1 MNFERMRT
9 LLLEQAIQGKLVPQ
23 LESEPEVVQIGSAHN
38 EPSFDIPGKWKWVQL
53 RSVGKVIGGGTPKT
67 NVPANWENGTILW
80 FTPSD
85 LGKVRGQYAN
95 TSARKIT
102 LVGLKNSAATMMPKD
117 TVLFSSRA
125 PIGHIALAPS
135 DCCTNQGCKSFVAN
149 TSYIS
154 PLWAYW
160 VLHTRTNDIISRA
173 SGTTFKEI
181 SAKGMSE
188 TWIPLPPI
196 QEQHRI
202 INRIQKLL
210 SSIDSAEI
218 AFTEL
223 QSLSETLRR
232 QVLQLAIQGKL
243 VPQLESEPKVN
254 RISISIKSTPFHIP
268 EKWQWCKLSDVV
280 EIQNGDRGKNYPS
293 KDKLTTNNTGLPFVS
308 AVNLE
313 NLQISPKN
321 LLYLQP
327 EQYEKLRAGHIKA
340 GDCLLCIRGSLGKFG
355 FAAQSGGAI
364 ASSLVILRS
373 KGDGI
378 IFPKFLRI
386 FLQSPFFAEQ
396 IKTNQ
401 NGTAQPNLSAKDLS
415 NFLMPIPPVTE
426 QQRIV
431 CKFEEIH
438 NTLIAIA

>member
-1 MNFERMRT
+1 M
-9 LLLEQAIQGKLVPQ
+9 
-23 LESEPEVVQIGSAHN
+23 
-38 EPSFDIPGKWKWVQL
+38 
-53 RSVGKVIGGGTPKT
+53 GKVIGGGTPKT

-102 LVGLKNSAATMMPKD
+102 PVGLKNSAATMMPKD

-149 TSYIS
+149 TFYIY

-202 INRIQKLL
+202 VNRIQELL
-210 SSIDSAEI
+210 SSIDSAEM

-223 QSLSETLRR
+223 HSLSETLRQR
-232 QVLQLAIQGKL
+232 VLQLAIQGRL
-243 VPQLESEPKVN
+243 VPQLESEPAVEQIGKLIDTKPFPIPYKWKWAQLKNVTTKITDGTHHSPPSTDKGDFLYITAKN
-254 RISISIKSTPFHIP
+254 IKSNGIDLTNVTYVSEDIHEEIFKRCNP
-268 EKWQWCKLSDVV
+268 ELGDVLF
-280 EIQNGDRGKNYPS
+280 I
-293 KDKLTTNNTGLPFVS
+293 KDGATTGVVTIN
-308 AVNLE
+308 NLE
-313 NLQISPKN
+313 NPFS
-321 LLYLQP
+321 LLSSVALLKVKREFLLP
-327 EQYEKLRAGHIKA
+327 E
-340 GDCLLCIRGSLGKFG
+340 F
-355 FAAQSGGAI
+355 
-364 ASSLVILRS
+364 LVYVLRS
-373 KGDGI
+373 QYTRDIVARQMQGTGI
-378 IFPKFLRI
+378 PRVTLKKLKELWI
-386 FLQSPFFAEQ
+386 
-396 IKTNQ
+396 
-401 NGTAQPNLSAKDLS
+401 
-415 NFLMPIPPVTE
+415 PIPPLDE
-426 QQRIV
+426 QHRISQ
-431 CKFEEIH
+431 KLQ
-438 NTLIAIA
+438 NLITAISLF